1 MGENTAPILIL
12 CAHGTRDPAGQASV
26 AAVAERVHRRLGVEV
41 RLAYVDVQEPQ
52 LDEVV
57 LGVPESS
64 DGIAAVV
71 VPYLLA
77 GGYHVHVDI
86 ANAVRTR
93 HDVVAAPALGP
104 DPRLISIVRDRVR
117 EAAVH
122 PTATLVLAPAG
133 SSDARSQ
140 ADTETTLDALRLA
153 WDGPVRVGYA
163 AGIEPTV
170 AQAVE
175 AARANGEYEED
186 SDVAV
191 VSYLLSPGFFQDTL
205 GKAGADH
212 VTDPLAPDER
222 LIDIIADRFR
232 GAGGV

>member
-1 MGENTAPILIL
+1 VSEPILIL

-26 AAVAERVHRRLGVEV
+26 KAVGDRVHQRLGVEV
-41 RLAYVDVQEPQ
+41 RLAYVDVQEPTI
-52 LDEVV
+52 DEVV
-57 LGVPESS
+57 LGIPESTE
-64 DGIAAVV
+64 GIAAVV

-86 ANAVRTR
+86 ANAVRDR
-93 HDVVAAPALGP
+93 PDVLAAPPLGP
-104 DPRLISIVRDRVR
+104 DPRLIAIVRDRI
-117 EAAVH
+117 EQADVH

-140 ADTETTLDALRLA
+140 ADTERTLDQLRLA

-175 AARANGEYEED
+175 AARKFGEDDED
-186 SDVAV
+186 GDVAV
-191 VSYLLSPGFFQDTL
+191 VSYLLSPGFFQDKL
-205 GKAGADH
+205 GEAGADH
-212 VTDPLAPDER
+212 VTAPLAPDER
-222 LIDIIADRFR
+222 LIDIIADRYR
-232 GAGGV
+232 DAAGA